1 MGPRHQHRLDRR
13 PDGTGPAHR
22 AHHCLQHHER
32 RPGELHPRP
41 RRRVGAARH
50 HRQRHLPGLLP
61 LENDPGDARHHRRAD
76 PRLDADQAPGK
87 RRGPERAGGAARLR
101 GLAPYHRAGDRRRR
115 RSERDMSSDA
125 KLAFTRDYQKRI
137 PFVSHLKILTETLGE
152 GTARLSLPIEPHLTN
167 SIGTVHGGVIM
178 SLLDVALCTAAR
190 TLHPDSLGVITID
203 MSTSFIGGGSG
214 ARLLAEARV
223 LKNGRSMIFVDGEAK
238 NEDGSLGA
246 KAIGTERGRLKDRE
260 PRGGLS
266 WGISSRKDNQWRPAT
281 AGRGSPAAG
290 G

>member
-1 MGPRHQHRLDRR
+1 
-13 PDGTGPAHR
+13 
-22 AHHCLQHHER
+22 
-32 RPGELHPRP
+32 
-41 RRRVGAARH
+41 
-50 HRQRHLPGLLP
+50 
-61 LENDPGDARHHRRAD
+61 
-76 PRLDADQAPGK
+76 
-87 RRGPERAGGAARLR
+87 
-101 GLAPYHRAGDRRRR
+101 
-115 RSERDMSSDA
+115 MSSAA

-238 NEDGSLGA
+238 NEDGSLVA
-246 KAIGTERGRLKDRE
+246 KAIATVRVRLKDR
-260 PRGGLS
+260 
-266 WGISSRKDNQWRPAT
+266 
-281 AGRGSPAAG
+281 
-290 G
+290 